1 MTVLLVVE
9 PSQITSL
16 KEDPLW
22 FNNANNQDDFNNHNL
37 FLLFN
42 IVVGLEDNM
51 KLDQND
57 RHVVEFYEFL
67 QRLCNG
73 NNTESAWDLLCQKFS
88 RYATGI
94 NSWRNERFDS
104 TECVHL

>member
-51 KLDQND
+51 RLDQND

-67 QRLCNG
+67 QRLCDG
-73 NNTESAWDLLCQKFS
+73 NSKESASNLLRHKCL
-88 RYATGI
+88 RY
-94 NSWRNERFDS
+94 SK
-104 TECVHL
+104 